1 MKKKRLVIF
10 LASLSILMCGS
21 GTILAMTET
30 SVTNTLSTGIVDIEL
45 EEYRIQD
52 GEEERYEDVKD
63 ILPGQVISK
72 IPRIRNA
79 GNDCYIRV
87 KLELTG
93 TEESIEIR
101 EIGENWVQGK
111 DGYLYYTEV
120 LKTGEETDLFQSI
133 RIPEDFAQEENS
145 TFQLKI
151 DAEGIQSKNFT
162 PDFEADA
169 PWGAVEIQQCKKEG
183 QYDISSFKQ
192 ASDQSLR
199 VVYEGDSQKLFSEP
213 EDFFTNFPVMLP
225 GDAYEET
232 AVLQNTA
239 DKPVKLYFRGA
250 SEETA
255 DNDLLE
261 QIGLTIT
268 TEIAGKTE
276 TVYEGALKG
285 AGLEENRLL
294 GEIPAQSTGNF
305 HFALEVPEELDN
317 QYTVLTNQVVWAF
330 STEPLEPLTPVQTG
344 DLRKTGICLVVG
356 GVLLGTGTLIL
367 RKRRTKDEESVA
379 DPL

>member
-101 EIGENWVQGK
+101 EIGENWMQGR

-133 RIPEDFAQEENS
+133 RIPEDFAQAENS

-276 TVYEGALKG
+276 TV
-285 AGLEENRLL
+285 
-294 GEIPAQSTGNF
+294 
-305 HFALEVPEELDN
+305 
-317 QYTVLTNQVVWAF
+317 
-330 STEPLEPLTPVQTG
+330 
-344 DLRKTGICLVVG
+344 
-356 GVLLGTGTLIL
+356 
-367 RKRRTKDEESVA
+367 
-379 DPL
+379 

>member
-1 MKKKRLVIF
+1 MKKKKLVIF
-10 LASLSILMCGS
+10 LVSLSILMCGS

-52 GEEERYEDVKD
+52 GEEQKYEDMKD

-72 IPRIRNA
+72 IPRIHNA

-93 TEESIEIR
+93 TEESIEIQ
-101 EIGENWVQGK
+101 EIGDNWVQGK

-133 RIPEDFAQEENS
+133 RIPEDFAQAENS

-151 DAEGIQSKNFT
+151 DAEGIQSRNFT

-169 PWGAVEIQQCKKEG
+169 PWGVVEIQECKKEG

-199 VVYEGDSQKLFSEP
+199 VVYEGDSQKLFSDP
-213 EDFFTNFPVMLP
+213 EDFFVNFPVMLP
-225 GDAYEET
+225 GDMYEET
-232 AVLQNTA
+232 AALENTA
-239 DKPVKLYFRGA
+239 EKSVKLYFRGA
-250 SEETA
+250 AEETA

-261 QIGLTIT
+261 QIQLTIT

-285 AGLEENRLL
+285 EGLEENRLL
-294 GEIPAQSTGNF
+294 GEIPAKSTGNF
-305 HFALEVPEELDN
+305 HFELYIPEELDN

-344 DLRKTGICLVVG
+344 DLRKTGIYLLTG
-356 GVLLGTGTLIL
+356 GILLGAGTLIL
-367 RKRRTKDEESVA
+367 RKRRKQDEESITN
-379 DPL
+379 PL